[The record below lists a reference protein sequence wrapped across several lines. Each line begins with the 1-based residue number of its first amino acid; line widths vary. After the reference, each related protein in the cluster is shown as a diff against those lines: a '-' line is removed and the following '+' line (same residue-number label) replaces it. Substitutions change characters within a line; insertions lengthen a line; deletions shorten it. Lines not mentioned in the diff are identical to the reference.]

1 VAEPYQRILLLFAH
15 PAIEKSRVNR
25 ELLAE
30 ARTLPGV
37 TVRDLYEIYP
47 DLIIDVRAEQ
57 SLLIEHDV
65 VLLQHPFYWY
75 STPAI
80 LKEWMDLVLEYGF
93 AYGDKGTALRGKS
106 WVHAITT
113 GGSEEAY
120 TAEGANRFTMRE
132 LLAPLDQTAT
142 LCGMNFLEPFLL
154 HGVLAYHSERDI
166 PVARRAYRK
175 FLETLTRTES
185 GGHA

>member
-1 VAEPYQRILLLFAH
+1 MAGPKKRILLLFAH
-15 PAIEKSRVNR
+15 PAIEKSKVNR

-30 ARTLPGV
+30 ARSLPDV
-37 TVRDLYEIYP
+37 TIHDLYETYP

-57 SLLIEHDV
+57 DLLLRHDV

-93 AYGDKGTALRGKS
+93 AYGENGTRLRGKS

-113 GGSEEAY
+113 GGHEETYAP
-120 TAEGANRFTMRE
+120 EGANRFTMRE

-142 LCGMNFLEPFLL
+142 LCGMKFLDPFLL
-154 HGVLAYHSERDI
+154 HGVLQYHSARDL
-166 PVARRAYRK
+166 PVARAAYRK
-175 FLETLTRTES
+175 FIEGL
-185 GGHA
+185 A